1 MTPTPLNRRQ
11 FSIAT
16 GAALVAGFHTAQAQ
30 EERIVLG
37 QSAAFT
43 GPAAQ
48 LGIQFHAGA
57 KLYFDLLNAQ
67 GGVGRRA
74 IEIRQLDDGYEPDR
88 CVANTKKLI
97 DDDVFALFGYIG
109 TPTSVA
115 ALPLATKARMPFF
128 APFTGAMAL
137 RDPFSKT
144 TFHLRASYNDE
155 NRADRQAAHQPGPE
169 EDRRLLPE

>member
-67 GGVGRRA
+67 GGVELFPNQSSGVLTSA
-74 IEIRQLDDGYEPDR
+74 VWADG
-88 CVANTKKLI
+88 LI
-97 DDDVFALFGYIG
+97 D
-109 TPTSVA
+109 
-115 ALPLATKARMPFF
+115 LPSGQVVQRGDMV
-128 APFTGAMAL
+128 
-137 RDPFSKT
+137 
-144 TFHLRASYNDE
+144 
-155 NRADRQAAHQPGPE
+155 
-169 EDRRLLPE
+169 RLLPLSALIGA

>member
-48 LGIQFHAGA
+48 LGIQ
-57 KLYFDLLNAQ
+57 
-67 GGVGRRA
+67 GV
-74 IEIRQLDDGYEPDR
+74 PCFVVDR
-88 CVANTKKLI
+88 K
-97 DDDVFALFGYIG
+97 FG
-109 TPTSVA
+109 V
-115 ALPLATKARMPFF
+115 
-128 APFTGAMAL
+128 TGAQPAEQLLAL
-137 RDPFSKT
+137 LD
-144 TFHLRASYNDE
+144 RA
-155 NRADRQAAHQPGPE
+155 AVG
-169 EDRRLLPE
+169 